1 MNKEEIEKKMNELRD
16 KMKEMEGKAED
27 ATETAQIV
35 GMYAKDKV
43 DEVLAQVKN
52 NINAL
57 KENYVI
63 FSERAKGRASS
74 ELLKAQM
81 NFDAAKKDLEAK
93 KEAHDKEKLVEYI
106 EETIDY
112 ASSCIELSKLA
123 EQEAKLAL
131 LEATKAQAEYEEKY
145 GE

>member
-1 MNKEEIEKKMNELRD
+1 MDKEEIEKKMEELRD
-16 KMKEMEGKAED
+16 KMKGLEGKAED

-43 DEVLAQVKN
+43 DEVLAQVKS

-57 KENYVI
+57 KENYII

-81 NFDAAKKDLEAK
+81 NFDAAKKDLEEK
-93 KEAHDKEKLVEYI
+93 KAAHDKEKLAEYI

-112 ASSCIELSKLA
+112 ASACIELSNLA

-145 GE
+145 AE